1 MARPGDLRW
10 ACQPDTPKPFAG
22 KGKSLARGRGSHLR
36 LCASVQVRGQL
47 TEWGNASKVS
57 DVHQDTHKEFP
68 SATLTCRL
76 RARDGAMRKRRPG
89 ARSDRRRRHG

>member
-68 SATLTCRL
+68 SATLCRL